1 MQHDANETTK
11 LLELT
16 RLMSSISRTFEI
28 YRTIGR
34 YRLDELT
41 SGLALPWYLKLFLQ
55 SFRLFKKPS
64 ESRGERLKRALE
76 DLGPIY
82 VKLGQLLSTRPDLI
96 PADIALALNQLQ
108 DNVRPFPSDQFVSLV
123 EKELK
128 LSIDELFTDF
138 DRDPLA
144 SASVAQVHTARLKS
158 GEEVVIKAVRP
169 GISAL
174 IKRDLSLLHRIA
186 NQFERYHPDGKRL
199 KPKEVVRDY
208 EMTILDEL
216 DLLKEACNASQLKRN
231 FEGSPL
237 LYIPEVHWPYTTSQ
251 VMVMERIYGIPVSH
265 TEEMLACG
273 IDLKI
278 LAERGVEIFFTQV
291 FEDNFFHADMH
302 PGNIFVSRENP
313 DNPSYIGVDMAIM
326 GSLSKEDRYYLARNL
341 LAMFE
346 RDYHLVAELHVTS
359 GWVPAQT
366 SVAAFES
373 AIRTVS
379 EPYFNK
385 PLKEI
390 SFAEAIGSVLKV
402 AQRFQMPVQP
412 QLVLLQKTLLN
423 VEGLG
428 RQLYPELNL
437 WDTAKPYLK
446 RWIRKRYSPRTIGK
460 EILYQAPEW
469 IEKFP
474 EIPQLIHGALVNANR
489 NANSRILDDTTDRS
503 QQAAR
508 SPYLILALLL
518 AVLSLVYIVFSL
530 PQTPLTILALIANGV
545 SLGFL
550 YKSR

>member
-1 MQHDANETTK
+1 
-11 LLELT
+11 
-16 RLMSSISRTFEI
+16 MSSISRTWEI
-28 YRTIGR
+28 YKTVGR
-34 YRLDELT
+34 YRLDELAN
-41 SGLALPWYLKLFLQ
+41 GLRLPWHIKLFLF
-55 SFRLFKKPS
+55 SFKLFSQHK
-64 ESRGERLKRALE
+64 ESRGERLRLALE

-96 PADIALALNQLQ
+96 PADIATALNRLQ
-108 DNVRPFPSDQFVSLV
+108 DDVRPFDSSDFKQLV
-123 EKELK
+123 ESQLQKPIK
-128 LSIDELFTDF
+128 DLFAEF
-138 DRDPLA
+138 DNQPLA
-144 SASVAQVHTARLKS
+144 SASVAQVHAAKLHS
-158 GEEVVIKAVRP
+158 GEEVVVKAVRP
-169 GISAL
+169 GIDKL
-174 IKRDLSLLHRIA
+174 IHRDLALLKHVADR
-186 NQFERYHPDGKRL
+186 FERYHPDGKRL

-216 DLLKEACNASQLKRN
+216 DLIKEACNASQLKRN
-231 FEGSPL
+231 FDGSPL
-237 LYIPEVHWPYTTSQ
+237 LYIPEVHWAYTTNQ

-265 TEEMLACG
+265 ADEIRACG
-273 IDLKI
+273 IDLKK

-302 PGNIFVSRENP
+302 PGNIFVSKENP

-359 GWVPAQT
+359 GWVPPDT

-446 RWIRKRYSPRTIGK
+446 RWIRKRYSPITIGK
-460 EILYQAPEW
+460 ELLYQAPEW

-474 EIPQLIHGALVNANR
+474 EVPQLIHGALLAVNER
-489 NANSRILDDTTDRS
+489 HRMIQTDDKPSERTSYKKGR
-503 QQAAR
+503 
-508 SPYLILALLL
+508 LL
-518 AVLSLVYIVFSL
+518 AALVATAAIIYC
-530 PQTPLTILALIANGV
+530 TLTIQLSPAVTLALI
-545 SLGFL
+545 SLALTVGYL
-550 YKSR
+550 VR